1 MRHIFTF
8 IFVFSLSYTQS
19 FAQNKAIVDS
29 LLQKLT
35 TAQDTNRVL
44 ILNGLTWQFR
54 NADFTKALDYGKES
68 VTLAEKI
75 DYQAGLADAYSFLG
89 VVYRNIG
96 EYPEATEFYLKAL
109 HIAEKNNLKQ
119 RIAYSY
125 NNLGDIFKYQKNYTE
140 GESYVVKA
148 IKEFEKLGDQR
159 GIGYDYIRLGE
170 IFQEQKKYPQA
181 LEAFNNSLIIR
192 QKLGDK
198 SMVESS
204 LNRLGKLYDL
214 LGNYPEALTYFSQSL
229 ELSNE
234 LGDLK
239 GNAGTQAD
247 MSRVFLN
254 QGNEEKA
261 LNYALKSLE
270 LAKQLGSKD
279 IIKKASET
287 LTEIYAKRNDYKNA
301 FNYQQLLM
309 NVKDSLFNDESTIQ
323 INTLRSN
330 HEANKKQAEIDLLSK
345 DKQINNLIFNILIGS
360 FALFL
365 IILFVVFRISRK
377 RKEMNSVLN
386 EQKKMIEKK
395 NADVTASIT
404 YAKRIQDATIPSDT
418 MIKKYLPENFIFFKP
433 RDIVSGDFYW
443 FTKILGKKL
452 VLAVVDC
459 TGHGVPGAFM
469 SLIGNN
475 LLNHIVIN
483 LGITDPDV
491 VLAAMNAGVIDVL
504 SQEATNN
511 HDSMDVALCVI
522 DTEKKKMEFAGA
534 KSQLLY
540 IQNGEIQYIKGNSQ
554 PVGDLSRGREKN
566 FSKHQI
572 DLSVPTTFYIFSD
585 GFADQFGGAE
595 NKKFMSKNLRQLL
608 SDNYTKDMKEQHL
621 IVEKTFN
628 DWVGKKHEQIDDVT
642 VVGVRI
648 N

>member
-1 MRHIFTF
+1 MRPIITF
-8 IFVFSLSYTQS
+8 ILLFSFFTTA
-19 FAQNKAIVDS
+19 AQNKAIVDS

-54 NADFTKALDYGKES
+54 NSDFTKALDYGKEAIA
-68 VTLAEKI
+68 LAEKI
-75 DYQAGLADAYSFLG
+75 EYQAGLADAYSFLG

-148 IKEFEKLGDQR
+148 IKEFGKLGDQR
-159 GIGYDYIRLGE
+159 GIGYGYIRLGE
-170 IFQEQKKYPQA
+170 IYQEQKKYEQA
-181 LEAFNNSLIIR
+181 LAAFDSSLVIR
-192 QKLGDK
+192 KKLGDL

-204 LNRLGKLYDL
+204 LNRLGKLYDV
-214 LGNYPEALTYFSQSL
+214 LGNYPEALEYFSQSL
-229 ELSNE
+229 KLSNE

-254 QGNEEKA
+254 QGEDEKA
-261 LNYALKSLE
+261 LNYALESLT
-270 LAKQLGSKD
+270 LAQKLGSKD
-279 IIKKASET
+279 IIKKTSEI
-287 LTEIYAKRNDYKNA
+287 LTEIYAKRKDYPNA
-301 FNYQQLLM
+301 FVYQQMLM
-309 NVKDSLFNDESTIQ
+309 KVKDSLFNDESTVQ
-323 INTLRSN
+323 ISTLRSN
-330 HEANKKQAEIDLLSK
+330 HEANKKQAEIDLLNK
-345 DKQINNLIFNILIGS
+345 ENQINNLIFNVLIAG
-360 FALFL
+360 FALFVV
-365 IILFVVFRISRK
+365 ILFAMFRVSRR
-377 RKEMNSVLN
+377 RKEMNYVLN
-386 EQKKMIEKK
+386 EQKKIIEKK
-395 NADVTASIT
+395 NEDVTASIT
-404 YAKRIQDATIPSDT
+404 YAKRIQDATIPSEE
-418 MIKKYLPENFIFFKP
+418 MIKKYLPENFVFFKP

-483 LGITDPDV
+483 LGITDPNI
-491 VLAAMNAGVIDVL
+491 VLEAMNAGVIDVL
-504 SQEATNN
+504 SQESTNN
-511 HDSMDVALCVI
+511 HDSMDIALCVI

-554 PVGDLSRGREKN
+554 PVGDLSRGKDKN
-566 FSKHQI
+566 FTKHEI
-572 DLSVPTTFYIFSD
+572 DLSMPTTFYIFSD
-585 GFADQFGGAE
+585 GFADQFGGTDD
-595 NKKFMSKNLRQLL
+595 KKFMSKNLRQLL
-608 SDNYTKDMKEQHL
+608 SDNHTKGMEEQHK

-628 DWVGKKHEQIDDVT
+628 DWIGKKHQQVDDVT
-642 VVGVRI
+642 VIGVRV